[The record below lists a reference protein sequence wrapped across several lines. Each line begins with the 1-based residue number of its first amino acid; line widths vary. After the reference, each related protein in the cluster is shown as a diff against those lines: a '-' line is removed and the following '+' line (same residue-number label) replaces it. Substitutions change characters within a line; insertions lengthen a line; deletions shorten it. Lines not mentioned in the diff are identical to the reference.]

1 MSHISYQSMKYITHL
16 VLNLNLS
23 RKMNTATTMTVL
35 TAPNVSTVEV
45 SMVIVKGEQQETI
58 KFWRYPV

>member
-1 MSHISYQSMKYITHL
+1 MKYITHL